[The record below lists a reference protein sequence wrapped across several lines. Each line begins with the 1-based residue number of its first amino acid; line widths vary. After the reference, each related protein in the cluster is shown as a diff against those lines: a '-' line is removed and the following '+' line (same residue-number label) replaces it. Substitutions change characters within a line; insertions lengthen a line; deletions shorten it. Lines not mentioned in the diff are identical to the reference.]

1 MLVLLTEKEILLS
14 MFTKCLPFHLPPHS
28 HLRRHKPKT
37 NIKQQPGVNGNF
49 LTEVHMLQGK
59 NAASQKWSFIR
70 EQKPDEVLFIQFF
83 DSHADKEGKVL
94 GTPHGSPVLIGSEEE
109 ELRESV
115 GSVVIALLLRAG
127 R

>member
-1 MLVLLTEKEILLS
+1 
-14 MFTKCLPFHLPPHS
+14 
-28 HLRRHKPKT
+28 
-37 NIKQQPGVNGNF
+37 
-49 LTEVHMLQGK
+49 MLQGK

-83 DSHADKEGKVL
+83 DSHADKEG
-94 GTPHGSPVLIGSEEE
+94 THGSPVLIGSEEE